1 MSGKRPIYLL
11 SRVDKP
17 DSNKIETYL
26 ADGGY
31 ERARK
36 VITSMEPAAV
46 IEEVKASGLRGRGG
60 AGFPTG
66 LKWSFMPKEPAP
78 GKPHFLA
85 VNADES
91 EPGTCKDRVLMERD
105 PHLLL
110 EGILISSFAIRAS
123 RAFIFIRGEYTFA
136 ARVLEEAIA
145 EAEKKGFLGRK
156 VFGTDY
162 SLEVMVHRGAG
173 AYICGEET
181 GLMESLEGKRG
192 HPRPKPPFPA
202 GYGLWGYPTTVNN
215 VETICNVPFIME
227 KGSDWFRSMGTEKSP
242 GNVLFSVSGCVERPR
257 VLERPLGTRVSE
269 LIEDCGGVWKG
280 RKLKAFV
287 PGGSSTGFLPAGMAD
302 LALDHDS
309 VQKAGTMLGCGSLI
323 VLDDHS
329 SIVTAARILAEFY
342 EDESCGQ
349 CSQCREG
356 SGWVVKILRRIEEGR
371 GRTGDLEL
379 LESLCEGAMGKT
391 ICPFPIA
398 WGTPVLT
405 ALKNFRDE
413 FEEAIRSGGAAAERE
428 TLEGAR

>member
-1 MSGKRPIYLL
+1 MTENRPLYLL
-11 SRVDKP
+11 SRVEKP
-17 DSNKIETYL
+17 DSRKIETYL

-31 ERARK
+31 ETARK
-36 VITSMEPAAV
+36 VLTSMEPGAV

-66 LKWSFMPKEPAP
+66 LKWSFMPKDPAP

-110 EGILISSFAIRAS
+110 EGILIASFAIRAE

-136 ARVLEEAIA
+136 ARVLEEAVA
-145 EAEKKGFLGRK
+145 EAEAKGFLGK
-156 VFGTDY
+156 DAFGTGRPM
-162 SLEVMVHRGAG
+162 EVMVHRGAG

-215 VETICNVPFIME
+215 VETICNVPFIM
-227 KGSDWFRSMGTEKSP
+227 KNGSGWFRSMGTEKSP
-242 GNVLFSVSGCVERPR
+242 GNILFSVSGCVEKPQ
-257 VLERPLGTRVSE
+257 VLERPLGTKVSD
-269 LIEDCGGVWKG
+269 LLRDCGGVWKG

-287 PGGSSTGFLPAGMAD
+287 PGGSSTGFLPASMAD

-309 VQKAGTMLGCGSLI
+309 VQKAGSMLGCGSLI
-323 VLDDHS
+323 VLDDQS

-371 GRTGDLEL
+371 GRPEDLDL
-379 LESLCEGAMGKT
+379 LDSLCEGAKGKT

-398 WGTPVLT
+398 WATPVQT
-405 ALKNFRDE
+405 ALKHFRQE
-413 FEEAIRSGGAAAERE
+413 FEEAIRRGGVQAARE
-428 TLEGAR
+428 SLEGTR